1 MELDEMKNLWEG
13 MSNKVEKQELL
24 TKDLIEKVTEEKY
37 HSKLNK
43 IRYSEMI
50 GAIICYS
57 GAIYLILN
65 YMKIEPVAEKIFA
78 VIAIGLLLTLPVISL
93 RSLKGMQKLTISSK
107 PYLDTLNDFGK
118 RKVKFQRFQ
127 KLNVSLGLFLIL
139 IAIPVLSAIKG
150 VNLSESEYFWTLTF
164 PISVI
169 AFLGFA
175 LWVLKSYHKS
185 LEATEKLLSEINN

>member
-13 MSNKVEKQELL
+13 MSKKVENQELL
-24 TKDLIEKVTEEKY
+24 TKKLIEKVTEQKY

-43 IRYSEMI
+43 IRYSEII
-50 GAIICYS
+50 GAIICYL
-57 GAIYLILN
+57 GAIFLIMN
-65 YMKIEPVAEKIFA
+65 FIKIDPLAEKVFA

-93 RSLKGMQKLTISSK
+93 SSLSSMQKLQISSK
-107 PYLDTLNDFGK
+107 TYLDTLNDFGK
-118 RKVKFQRFQ
+118 RKIKFQRLQ
-127 KLNVSLGLFLIL
+127 KLNVSLGLFLII

-150 VNLSESEYFWTLTF
+150 VDLSKTEHFWTLTF

-175 LWVLKSYHKS
+175 IWVLRSYNKS